1 MNCASSAISSRIV
14 PTSSV
19 ERMKSERLSKYR
31 KPKTVAKAV
40 GSATLRSVRS
50 ACRVRIFV
58 RRRRCVF
65 ATISLYAMSG
75 AERPAAYTAGN
86 FSCARSGA
94 ACRTAGATSGR
105 HGATRRS
112 TPARRADKVALL
124 ILFFTLSR
132 DLPRDRRKGRKF
144 AAGMPDLS
152 RNSWSPCR

>member
-112 TPARRADKVALL
+112 TPARRAGKVALL

-132 DLPRDRRKGRKF
+132 DLARDRRRGRKF
-144 AAGMPDLS
+144 AAVGCLT
-152 RNSWSPCR
+152 